1 MANQVKQ
8 SETHRVSSNT
18 GSYQLACEKSPNKQ
32 QIDLWLNEGKSQRW
46 ISEQLK
52 EIGDYI
58 SVNSIA
64 KYKKYRD
71 EQIQQ
76 ELMEDPVYQAKVY
89 EVNEQ
94 LNESIAK
101 IKKVDMLGELAGI
114 IDHSAELLA
123 EARDNDIQIRSVKDL
138 RMVQQTMLEAI
149 QAYGDTMLKAQQFRA
164 IEDDPSILQNKNTT
178 ININVKSA
186 LAEILTEAMKKGGD
200 GYGLID
206 TLRNG
211 IGQ

>member
-1 MANQVKQ
+1 MAKQ
-8 SETHRVSSNT
+8 ISSNT
-18 GSYQLACEKSPNKQ
+18 GSYQLACEASPNKQ
-32 QIDLWLNEGKSQRW
+32 QIDIWLNEGKPQKW

-52 EIGDYI
+52 EMGDYI

-71 EQIQQ
+71 EHIQT
-76 ELMEDPVYQAKVY
+76 ELMADPVYQAKVY

-101 IKKVDMLGELAGI
+101 IKKVDMLGELAEI
-114 IDHSAELLA
+114 VEHSAELLSD
-123 EARDNDIQIRSVKDL
+123 ARDRNIQINSVKDL

-164 IEDDPSILQNKNTT
+164 IEDDPSLLQKKNTT
-178 ININVKSA
+178 ININIRSA
-186 LAEILTEAMKKGGD
+186 LTDLLTDAMKKGGNGN
-200 GYGLID
+200 GYGIID
-206 TLRNG
+206 QLRNG
-211 IGQ
+211 ING

>member
-1 MANQVKQ
+1 MAKQ
-8 SETHRVSSNT
+8 VSSNT
-18 GSYQLACEKSPNKQ
+18 GSYQLACEASPNKQ
-32 QIDLWLNEGKSQRW
+32 QIDIWLNEGRPQKW
-46 ISEQLK
+46 ISDQLK
-52 EIGDYI
+52 EMGDYI

-71 EQIQQ
+71 EQIQE
-76 ELMEDPVYQAKVY
+76 ELMADPVYQAKVY

-101 IKKVDMLGELAGI
+101 IKKVDMLGELAEI
-114 IDHSAELLA
+114 IDHSAELLVG
-123 EARDNDIQIRSVKDL
+123 AREDGIKINSVKDM

-164 IEDDPSILQNKNTT
+164 IEEDPSLLQKKNTT
-178 ININVKSA
+178 INVNIRTA
-186 LAEILTEAMKKGGD
+186 LTDILTNAMKEGGNNN

-206 TLRNG
+206 QLRNG
-211 IGQ
+211 INGG